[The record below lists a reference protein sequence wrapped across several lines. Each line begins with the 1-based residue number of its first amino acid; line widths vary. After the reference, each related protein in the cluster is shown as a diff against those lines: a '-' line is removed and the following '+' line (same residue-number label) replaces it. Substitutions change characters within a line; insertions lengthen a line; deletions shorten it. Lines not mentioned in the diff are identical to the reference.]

1 MSSFCKY
8 SESREQ
14 RQIEKQ
20 SFSGFDSAGAHPV
33 LSKYSESR
41 VQRLF
46 EKQSFSAFDSAE
58 AHPILFKYSE
68 SREQRLFEKQS
79 FSGFGYAEAHPIL
92 SKYIESRGQR
102 LFEKQSFSGFGYA
115 EAQHIHF
122 SNIENTLRKAKPRIA
137 ARTYTPSRFLLSDT
151 LHALQ
156 DTKKTPAKASFSS
169 HDAPA
174 AANRPPRRRNTYPPS
189 GRRSRGAPSS

>member
-1 MSSFCKY
+1 MPLSGHLYALLRYKY
-8 SESREQ
+8 TQSRAQ

-20 SFSGFDSAGAHPV
+20 SFSGFG
-33 LSKYSESR
+33 Y
-41 VQRLF
+41 
-46 EKQSFSAFDSAE
+46 AE

-68 SREQRLFEKQS
+68 SRVQRLFEKQS
-79 FSGFGYAEAHPIL
+79 FSGFGYAEAHPVL
-92 SKYIESRGQR
+92 SKYSGSAGRD
-102 LFEKQSFSGFGYA
+102 FSKTHVSIFDSA

-169 HDAPA
+169 HAAPA